1 MQLQR
6 LQKGLTRYEQSQ
18 DITTPLVRVT
28 TLFFWTLLMLLFE
41 ENYDGYKMWCSL
53 AAGCDDDLE

>member
-28 TLFFWTLLMLLFE
+28 TLFSWTLLMLLFE

-53 AAGCDDDLE
+53 AAGCDDALE